1 MAIDQSQL
9 TAALNAIVEPELGLP
24 LGSLGLLREVK
35 SRRRRVRIELA
46 LPVAA
51 WPGSD
56 ELADEVHRVARAVPG
71 VEEIEFD
78 LTVMR
83 DDERAALRVTLRQHM
98 FGVTTDQLARGPG
111 RPKPMTATAM
121 VATATGTGE
130 SPRRRPSSCSRTR
143 PPASSGSPRAK
154 GGVGKSTVTVNLA
167 VALARAGHSVGLL
180 DADVYGFSVP
190 KMLGTDHD
198 PIILGDV
205 VIPTSAH
212 GVKCL
217 SMGYF
222 VPDDQPVIWRG
233 PMLHKAIQ
241 QFLTDA
247 FWGQPDFL
255 LVDMP
260 PGTGDVALTLADVM
274 PRAEI
279 IVVTTPQAAA
289 QRVAQRSAF
298 AARRLKLSVRGVVEN
313 MSWFTGDD
321 GTRYELFGAGGGDTL
336 AADLGIPLL
345 GKVPLVAA
353 VRQGA
358 DEGRPI
364 VAVDPQSE
372 TAQAFI
378 AIADRSGLPRPG
390 PRLPQ
395 GAQPA
400 LTRFCSGG
408 PRGAAFTARGTGR
421 YRGGGAQGGTDGR
434 GPDT

>member
-24 LGSLGLLREVK
+24 LGTIGLLREVRA
-35 SRRRRVRIELA
+35 RRRRVRIELA

-78 LTVMR
+78 LTVMS
-83 DDERAALRVTLRQHM
+83 DDERAALRVTLRQEM
-98 FGVTTDQLARGPG
+98 FGVTADHMEEEPEAEDGHG
-111 RPKPMTATAM
+111 GHGHGHEAETA
-121 VATATGTGE
+121 VPVFLQPDSATRVIGV
-130 SPRRRPSSCSRTR
+130 
-143 PPASSGSPRAK
+143 SSGK

-167 VALARAGHSVGLL
+167 IALARAGHSVGLL

-279 IVVTTPQAAA
+279 IVVTTPQPAA

-313 MSWFTGDD
+313 MSWFIGDD
-321 GTRYELFGAGGGDTL
+321 GARYEIFGAGGGATL

-345 GKVPLVAA
+345 GQVPLVSA

-358 DEGRPI
+358 DEGRPV
-364 VAVDPQSE
+364 VAVDPESE
-372 TAQAFI
+372 TAQSFI
-378 AIADRSGLPRPG
+378 AIADRLASLG
-390 PRLPQ
+390 P
-395 GAQPA
+395 
-400 LTRFCSGG
+400 
-408 PRGAAFTARGTGR
+408 ARV
-421 YRGGGAQGGTDGR
+421 YRKELSLR
-434 GPDT
+434 

>member
-1 MAIDQSQL
+1 MTIDQSQL
-9 TAALNAIVEPELGLP
+9 EAALNAVVEPELGLP
-24 LGSLGLLREVK
+24 LGDIGLLREVK
-35 SRRRRVRIELA
+35 TRRRRVRIELA

-56 ELADEVHRVARAVPG
+56 ELADEVHRVALAVPG
-71 VEEIEFD
+71 VDEIEFD
-78 LTVMR
+78 LTVMT
-83 DDERAALRVTLRQHM
+83 DHERAALRGVLRKSMLGAAALDDEGDEGDDGHGHAGHAHGGGGAAAA
-98 FGVTTDQLARGPG
+98 FLEPDAATRVIGV
-111 RPKPMTATAM
+111 
-121 VATATGTGE
+121 
-130 SPRRRPSSCSRTR
+130 
-143 PPASSGSPRAK
+143 SSGK

-167 VALARAGHSVGLL
+167 IALAKAGYSVGLL

-247 FWGQPDFL
+247 FWGEPDFVL
-255 LVDMP
+255 IDMP
-260 PGTGDVALTLADVM
+260 PGTGDVALTLAEVM

-313 MSWFTGDD
+313 MSWFTGND
-321 GTRYELFGAGGGDTL
+321 GHRYELFGAGGGDTL
-336 AADLGIPLL
+336 AADLGVPLL
-345 GKVPLVAA
+345 GKVPLVQA
-353 VRQGA
+353 VREGA

-364 VAVDPQSE
+364 VTDEPDSE

-378 AIADRSGLPRPG
+378 AIANRLASLG
-390 PRLPQ
+390 P
-395 GAQPA
+395 
-400 LTRFCSGG
+400 
-408 PRGAAFTARGTGR
+408 ARV
-421 YRGGGAQGGTDGR
+421 YRKELSLS
-434 GPDT
+434 